1 MAPRSSSAA
10 MRSIRRELRRRRP
23 RPLAPSRPP
32 PTKKTSATPPSTKKT
47 SATPPP
53 TKKTSATPSSRA
65 ALHPGR
71 ETSLLPRQDPPS
83 TPLKTAPR
91 ASSAATTR
99 SIRLEKTWPPAPTKP
114 PATKKT
120 SATPPAAKK
129 TSATPPAA
137 KKTSAT
143 PPAAKKTSATPPA
156 AKKTSATP
164 PAAKKTSAT
173 PPAAKKTS
181 SAAPPSRTERDPG
194 RETSLRQPS
203 RPAACP
209 VDSAC
214 AAETMRPGTAVLAR
228 TRTATL
234 RTGQVLVLWL
244 KAVVVS
250 ATEGGYE
257 IVYEGGWPRD
267 DPCATVQIARDHV
280 RLRKPTPST
289 IPPPPQ
295 PPSSA
300 ARSRSSTA
308 SSAATAPKKKMKP
321 TPRPTTAGKSVRVVR
336 KLFPEL
342 FDDDSDTT
350 APMKEMKPA
359 PRPTRAGKSIR
370 LVRKLWPET

>member
-1 MAPRSSSAA
+1 MAPRSSAAA
-10 MRSIRRELRRRRP
+10 MRSIRRELHRRRP
-23 RPLAPSRPP
+23 RPLAPARPP

-47 SATPPP
+47 SATL
-53 TKKTSATPSSRA
+53 PSRPA
-65 ALHPGR
+65 RHPGR
-71 ETSLLPRQDPPS
+71 DASLRPRQDPPS
-83 TPLKTAPR
+83 TPLKTPPR

-99 SIRLEKTWPPAPTKP
+99 SIRLEKPWPLAPTKP
-114 PATKKT
+114 PAAKKISATPPAAKKT
-120 SATPPAAKK
+120 SATPPAAKKTTATPPAAKK

-143 PPAAKKTSATPPA
+143 PPAAKKTSATPP
-156 AKKTSATP
+156 
-164 PAAKKTSAT
+164 
-173 PPAAKKTS
+173 
-181 SAAPPSRTERDPG
+181 SRTERDPG

-209 VDSAC
+209 VASAC
-214 AAETMRPGTAVLAR
+214 AGETLRPGTAVLAR

-267 DPCATVQIARDHV
+267 DPCATVQVARDHV
-280 RLRKPTPST
+280 RLRTPTPST
-289 IPPPPQ
+289 TPPPPQ
-295 PPSSA
+295 LPSST

-308 SSAATAPKKKMKP
+308 TSVATAPKKKMKP
-321 TPRPTTAGKSVRVVR
+321 TPRPTTAGESVRVVR

-342 FDDDSDTT
+342 FDDSDAT
-350 APMKEMKPA
+350 ALEKDRKAA

-370 LVRKLWPET
+370 LVRKLWPETERPPKPMLP